1 MGIAAELK
9 NKLHYFWVIPSFQ
22 DFLSLNHWLSRFLF
36 FSLSVAE
43 NSEKIFRQFCLYNGA
58 VLLSAARSAA
68 TTPRWYLN
76 SLLFAALFTAVTS
89 SYVAKNCWR
98 GWFLPASSSCV
109 RQKLIIVQPSINP
122 MVFNSVLF
130 CRLHSSSTAVMLD
143 PQPTSLPPL
152 LSPIKASLL
161 AAPLK

>member
-1 MGIAAELK
+1 MAVKLK
-9 NKLHYFWVIPSFQ
+9 NKLNYFWVIPSFG
-22 DFLSLNHWLSRFLF
+22 DFVSLNCWLTRFLF
-36 FSLSVAE
+36 FFLIE
-43 NSEKIFRQFCLYNGA
+43 RNWEEKIFHQFCLYNSTA
-58 VLLSAARSAA
+58 LLSAIRSDE
-68 TTPRWYLN
+68 TVPRWYLN
-76 SLLFAALFTAVTS
+76 FLLFAASFTAIMS
-89 SYVAKNCWR
+89 SCIAENCWR
-98 GWFLPASSSCV
+98 GWFLPASSSCI
-109 RQKLIIVQPSINP
+109 RQKFIIFQPSINP